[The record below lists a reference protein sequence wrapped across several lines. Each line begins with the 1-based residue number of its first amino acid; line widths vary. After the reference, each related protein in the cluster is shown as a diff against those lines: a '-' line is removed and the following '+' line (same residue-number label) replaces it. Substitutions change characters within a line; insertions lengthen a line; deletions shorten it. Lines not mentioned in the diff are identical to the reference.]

1 MLPPASEPTPAPNTP
16 TYATAPQEA
25 PVSVAAAGSE
35 PTELRFP
42 DFSVRVDPLNWLL
55 EGHLGFEI
63 EIEAFEWLT
72 LETVPIFVTTN
83 EPFALPSNVREYSDG
98 LGPLSGASLSAGFWL
113 GGNSFQGT
121 VLRAGITNYNYR
133 YDSIAKAGEATT
145 NAGNVLD
152 SVSVSQNRLTLML
165 GSGRRFGYFTIAGG
179 FGIEYELNDQ
189 RRCIQRETSGSM
201 FRTTDEGCARD
212 ELILLRRRSE
222 PDAANLRGPF
232 FPVELIFRFSL
243 GVVFDD

>member
-1 MLPPASEPTPAPNTP
+1 
-16 TYATAPQEA
+16 
-25 PVSVAAAGSE
+25 
-35 PTELRFP
+35 LRFP

-83 EPFALPSNVREYSDG
+83 EPFAMPSNVREYSDG